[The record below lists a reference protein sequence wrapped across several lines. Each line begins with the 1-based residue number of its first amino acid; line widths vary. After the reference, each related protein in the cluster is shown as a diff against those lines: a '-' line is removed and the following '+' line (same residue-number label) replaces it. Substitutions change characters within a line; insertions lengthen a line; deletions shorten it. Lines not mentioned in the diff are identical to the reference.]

1 MLPLAARQHSTGR
14 MEEPADRRALAKF
27 VETLNSCLG
36 LQEFNGTDALPA
48 EFATVV
54 IEELA

>member
-1 MLPLAARQHSTGR
+1 MLAQEARRHSTGR

-27 VETLNSCLG
+27 VGTLNNCLG